1 MFYVVRFFLMVFC
14 SISRYQ
20 LNCKKHKVDEYCR
33 RPRSYDQGYLMDCL
47 PKLSNNEEFKDEYK
61 VLSKSILGGSM
72 NTCKTRVMNFLRVD
86 RVMQGLFSVLTRYM
100 AICTFLYL
108 LD

>member
-1 MFYVVRFFLMVFC
+1 MVFC

-33 RPRSYDQGYLMDCL
+33 RPRSYDHQYLMDCL
-47 PKLSNNEEFKDEYK
+47 PKLSNNEEFKDECK

-86 RVMQGLFSVLTRYM
+86 RIMQGLFSVLTRYM